1 MRENEIKVG
10 YLRRK
15 FLEDLQDG
23 EKIMVYKRVVTQ
35 DPHEI
40 IALHAALNRKGS
52 VNKLLWVTQAGDGNA
67 PGDVEWI
74 GDRLLKGYLGAIS
87 LSDAHDFD
95 PGIWLRLCRNAFVA
109 FEAAKAT

>member
-40 IALHAALNRKGS
+40 IALHAALNRQGS
-52 VNKLLWVTQAGDGNA
+52 VNKLLWVTQADDRHL

-95 PGIWLRLCRNAFVA
+95 PEIWLRLCRNAFVA
-109 FEAAKAT
+109 FEAAAA